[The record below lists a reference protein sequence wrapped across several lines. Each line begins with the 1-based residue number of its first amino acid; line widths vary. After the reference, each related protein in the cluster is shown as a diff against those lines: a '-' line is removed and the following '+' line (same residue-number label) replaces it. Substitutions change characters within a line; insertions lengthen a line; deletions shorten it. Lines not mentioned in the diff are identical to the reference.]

1 MGSSNLGNAGAA
13 ALAGAAG
20 AAGFFAAQLLHFPSS
35 CLIVIETGS
44 LSQPQPAA
52 AALGL
57 ASSMG
62 PSPAGE
68 NTREP
73 EMTLVLLF

>member
-44 LSQPQPAA
+44 LSQPQAA